1 MDWGTFEV
9 MQIGYDVDHE
19 ELFRAT
25 GSQRLSLAWQ
35 KSKRI
40 VAGSVGLFVI
50 VAIVSIIVLIAVC
63 KRRFEMFSSV
73 SLTLLCAT
81 SLTVSALQI
90 ANLLEL
96 QENTSSGSYGDSNFI
111 GGVLVVL
118 ILA

>member
-9 MQIGYDVDHE
+9 MQIGYDDDHE
-19 ELFRAT
+19 ELFRIT

-90 ANLLEL
+90 ANLLL
-96 QENTSSGSYGDSNFI
+96 MQGNSSGIHGNFNYI

-118 ILA
+118 MLA

>member
-9 MQIGYDVDHE
+9 MQIGYDDDHE

-25 GSQRLSLAWQ
+25 GSLRLSLAWQ

-50 VAIVSIIVLIAVC
+50 VAIVSIFVLIAVC

-81 SLTVSALQI
+81 SLTVSAIQI
-90 ANLLEL
+90 ANLL
-96 QENTSSGSYGDSNFI
+96 QMQGNSSGTYGMYNYI
-111 GGVLVVL
+111 AGVLVVL
-118 ILA
+118 MLA